1 MHYHIWYNFIIL
13 HQPKFT
19 FQLLQNP
26 KSHDNFAKKPI
37 PDDMK
42 KLTLLLIALCC
53 ILPSYGDSAPTI
65 PTTPP
70 ERTEKLNPKED
81 DRDPNVIPQDFC
93 AHSIYCTV
101 SGGQA
106 TVYSPNSI
114 CGEIVAI
121 DALTGITLCN
131 ITTNL
136 WNGYSFS
143 IPLSH
148 PVMIYVTVDGISY
161 SCDI

>member
-1 MHYHIWYNFIIL
+1 
-13 HQPKFT
+13 
-19 FQLLQNP
+19 
-26 KSHDNFAKKPI
+26 
-37 PDDMK
+37 MK
-42 KLTLLLIALCC
+42 KLTLFLIALCFV
-53 ILPSYGDSAPTI
+53 LPSYGDIDSATFSQETKRIDPI
-65 PTTPP
+65 
-70 ERTEKLNPKED
+70 ENDGNPNGG
-81 DRDPNVIPQDFC
+81 PCDF
-93 AHSIYCTV
+93 IVYDIFCTV

-131 ITTNL
+131 VTTDL

-148 PVMIYVTVDGISY
+148 PVMIYVTVDGTSY

>member
-1 MHYHIWYNFIIL
+1 
-13 HQPKFT
+13 
-19 FQLLQNP
+19 
-26 KSHDNFAKKPI
+26 
-37 PDDMK
+37 MK
-42 KLTLLLIALCC
+42 KLTLFLIALCF
-53 ILPSYGDSAPTI
+53 ILPSYGDIDSASSSQETKRIDPIKTDG
-65 PTTPP
+65 
-70 ERTEKLNPKED
+70 NPNGGP
-81 DRDPNVIPQDFC
+81 RDFIVYDIF
-93 AHSIYCTV
+93 CTV

-114 CGEIVAI
+114 CGEIAAI

-131 ITTNL
+131 VTTNL